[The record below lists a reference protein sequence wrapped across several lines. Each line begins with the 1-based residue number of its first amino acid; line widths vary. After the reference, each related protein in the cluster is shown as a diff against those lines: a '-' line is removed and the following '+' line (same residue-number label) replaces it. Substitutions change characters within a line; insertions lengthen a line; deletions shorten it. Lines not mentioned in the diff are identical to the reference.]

1 VHDAIEIAGL
11 TKRFGDVA
19 AVDDVSLTVAS
30 GRFAALLGPSGSGKT
45 TLLRLLAGFE
55 EPDAGTVR
63 IAGREVA
70 GPRAWVE
77 PEARHVGMLFQHGA
91 LFPHLD
97 VMANVGFGATSREHA
112 RSCLELVGL
121 TARAGAFPHELSGG
135 ERQRVALARALAAEP
150 SVVLLDEPF
159 AALDPGLRE
168 RLREDVV
175 AILHEAGATALLVTH
190 DQDEALSV
198 ADVVALMRDGAIEQL
213 GAPEDVYARPSTR
226 WAAEFLGDANLLRG
240 RRVNGVVE
248 CALGRLGA
256 AGGPEGDVLAVVR
269 PEALAAGADGADGVV
284 VGRSFLGDHHVLR
297 VELAGG
303 ELLRWRHPARGAP
316 RPGERVRLRVDGD
329 VAVVAD
335 DHVPAGTAR

>member
-1 VHDAIEIAGL
+1 MYDAIQIAGVS
-11 TKRFGDVA
+11 KRFGDVA
-19 AVDDVSLTVAS
+19 AVENVSLSVAS
-30 GRFAALLGPSGSGKT
+30 GQMAALLGPSGSGKT

-55 EPDAGTVR
+55 TPDAGAIR

-70 GPRAWVE
+70 GPGAWVE
-77 PEARHVGMLFQHGA
+77 PEDRRVGMLFQHGA

-97 VMANVGFGATSREHA
+97 VTANVGFGASSREHA
-112 RSCLELVGL
+112 RGCLELVGL
-121 TARAGAFPHELSGG
+121 AHRSGAFPHELSGG

-175 AILHEAGATALLVTH
+175 AILREAGATALLVTH

-198 ADVVALMRDGAIEQL
+198 ADVVALMRDGAVEQA
-213 GAPEDVYARPSTR
+213 GAPEAVYAGPVSR

-240 RRVNGVVE
+240 RRANGVVE
-248 CALGRLGA
+248 CALGRLA
-256 AGGPEGDVLAVVR
+256 AGHGPEGDVLVVVR
-269 PEALAAGADGADGVV
+269 PEALATGAAGAEGVV
-284 VGRSFLGDHHVLR
+284 VGRSFLGDHQVLR
-297 VELAGG
+297 VKLAGG

-316 RPGERVRLRVDGD
+316 APGERVWLRVDGD
-329 VAVVAD
+329 VAVIGD
-335 DHVPAGTAR
+335 DHAPVGTAR